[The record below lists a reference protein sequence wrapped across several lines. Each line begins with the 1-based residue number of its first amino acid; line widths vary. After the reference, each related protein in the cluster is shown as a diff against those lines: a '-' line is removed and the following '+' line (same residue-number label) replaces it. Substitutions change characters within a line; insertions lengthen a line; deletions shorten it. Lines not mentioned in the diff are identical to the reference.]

1 MFALAN
7 DRRESPHK
15 LPVSIFKE
23 RPGAG
28 RGSRALCGIPRGCQ
42 HRRGII
48 SLSGSSFDPGRSRGS
63 SRKGAQYSE
72 VKRAVN
78 TRFFGPPDGENLTAQ
93 EAPGNPLRRSGH
105 RRKVLELQ
113 ALRAQR
119 SPPDGARTSS
129 ASSSG
134 VRTSDSC
141 RRTPSRSASARFW
154 LDLNLPSSTSTSI
167 SKPTIPRTIASM

>member
-48 SLSGSSFDPGRSRGS
+48 SLSGSGCDPGQRPGS
-63 SRKGAQYSE
+63 SRKGAQYSG

-78 TRFFGPPDGENLTAQ
+78 SRFFGPPDGENLTAQ

-105 RRKVLELQ
+105 RRKALEFQ
-113 ALRAQR
+113 APRCQR
-119 SPPDGARTSS
+119 SSRAGTRTSS
-129 ASSSG
+129 STSSCAC
-134 VRTSDSC
+134 TADSC
-141 RRTPSRSASARFW
+141 RRTPSRSASGRFW
-154 LDLNLPSSTSTSI
+154 LALNLPSSDSTSI
-167 SKPTIPRTIASM
+167 SKPTIARTIAST